1 MKVSILCDSEQA
13 TQTIS
18 FKFEQVVSTKE
29 KIEFN
34 IFEWNKLK
42 FIDNKLRYSSLFEC
56 SYLILSRWYR
66 PSEYKRIIDLSR
78 KRNKK
83 VFLHLDD
90 FLFKVPKAV
99 GLEKWSH
106 YNSKMMLDSLHET
119 AVLVDG
125 IICSTPRLSQA
136 INDILPKLKTFTCP
150 VYKVFTPPTRK
161 IGANSQRPYPVI
173 GYMGTSS
180 HWEDLNLI
188 CPMIDQL
195 MASNKL
201 LVVETFGSEMPAILA
216 AKYPNRCVTLDKVNN
231 YAEFQASLSSRGWWL
246 GLAPLVESTFNYCKA
261 NTKLLEYIQAGIP
274 VLASDFGP
282 YQDTPWA
289 ASSKPSVDGTDWTE
303 KVEAILYSKSLRT
316 NVYEQQFRYCQNLN
330 AADSLVQFYGE
341 LH

>member
-1 MKVSILCDSEQA
+1 MKISILCDSKQA

-18 FKFEQVVSTKE
+18 FGFEQVKE

-34 IFEWNKLK
+34 IFEWHKLK
-42 FIDNKLRYSSLFEC
+42 LIDQKQRYRLLFDC
-56 SYLILSRWYR
+56 SYLLLSRWFR
-66 PSEYKRIIDLSR
+66 PGAYKKIINLSR
-78 KRNKK
+78 MRNKK

-90 FLFKVPKAV
+90 FLFDVPKSV
-99 GLEKWSH
+99 GLEKWKYYHS
-106 YNSKMMLDSLHET
+106 NLMLDSLHET
-119 AVLVDG
+119 STLVDG

-150 VYKVFTPPTRK
+150 VYKTFTPPTRK

-180 HWEDLNLI
+180 HGDDLDLI
-188 CPMIDQL
+188 CPVIDQL
-195 MASNKL
+195 MARNKL
-201 LVVETFGSEMPAILA
+201 LVFETFGIELPVILA
-216 AKYPNRCVTLDKVNN
+216 DKYANRCVTLDKVNN
-231 YAEFQASLSSRGWWL
+231 YAEFQAALSSRGWWL
-246 GLAPLVESTFNYCKA
+246 GLAPLVEGTFNYCKA

-289 ASSKPSVDGTDWTE
+289 ASSKPSVDGTEWTE

-316 NVYEQQFRYCQNLN
+316 NVYEQQLRYCQNLKT
-330 AADSLVQFYGE
+330 ADSLVQFYRE